1 MNIRKITSY
10 NININHLD
18 KLDIA
23 EIIRLGILK
32 DGIQLITKQL
42 QLPIYG
48 QVIPRIE
55 LELKTS
61 TKEKKVTVRINQN
74 SSFMFDWETIYVSI
88 NGDTYNIQAHLCGD
102 KSNDSVGMYNFWML
116 RENGVR
122 SFVFDYHTYCCYSCK
137 FCFKENERE
146 NRLIEGDSY
155 SSDYNKNFET
165 CLRYIENNVDKF
177 TQNYDIIRL
186 CTGSIL
192 NYEEDLMRNCTIASK
207 LRNIGYNWDIYLS
220 QVIPK
225 EIINDQNLRKEHFI
239 RLKDSGISRFN
250 SWVEIVNQRLR
261 KSYIKWFKWEIT
273 FSDYINIFN
282 DAIDVFWY
290 QKVGSCLLVGLESKE
305 ESLWWLEQLWE
316 LWVVPAPTVFTP
328 FVIKQLEIPF
338 VLSLD
343 ELIDT
348 HIEFNWIINKYKL
361 PVFSWVFSLA

>member
-1 MNIRKITSY
+1 M
-10 NININHLD
+10 
-18 KLDIA
+18 
-23 EIIRLGILK
+23 
-32 DGIQLITKQL
+32 
-42 QLPIYG
+42 
-48 QVIPRIE
+48 
-55 LELKTS
+55 
-61 TKEKKVTVRINQN
+61 
-74 SSFMFDWETIYVSI
+74 
-88 NGDTYNIQAHLCGD
+88 
-102 KSNDSVGMYNFWML
+102 
-116 RENGVR
+116 
-122 SFVFDYHTYCCYSCK
+122 
-137 FCFKENERE
+137 
-146 NRLIEGDSY
+146 
-155 SSDYNKNFET
+155 
-165 CLRYIENNVDKF
+165 
-177 TQNYDIIRL
+177 
-186 CTGSIL
+186 
-192 NYEEDLMRNCTIASK
+192 
-207 LRNIGYNWDIYLS
+207 
-220 QVIPK
+220 IPK